1 MTEVE
6 RVAALVELMVA
17 KGVRRVRFEG
27 CIDRKGVNV
36 PGLEVELDP
45 AAQLI
50 NRHDEPPPAPEKEP
64 GLCRWGDCKAR
75 GGHMAQP
82 YCREHFHLAMTTGG
96 QP

>member
-6 RVAALVELMVA
+6 RVAALVELMIA
-17 KGVRRVRFEG
+17 KGVRRVRIIGYSCNGAF
-27 CIDRKGVNV
+27 I
-36 PGLEVELDP
+36 PGIEVELDP

-50 NRHDEPPPAPEKEP
+50 NRHGDETPPAPEKEP
-64 GLCRWGDCKAR
+64 GACKWGDCKAR
-75 GGHMAQP
+75 GGHMGQP